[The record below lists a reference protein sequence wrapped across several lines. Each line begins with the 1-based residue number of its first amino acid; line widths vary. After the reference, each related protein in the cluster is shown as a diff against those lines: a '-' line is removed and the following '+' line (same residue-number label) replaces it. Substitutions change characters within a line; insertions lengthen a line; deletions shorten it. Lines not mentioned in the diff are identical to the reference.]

1 MGSRKSTMAR
11 MKVLETAPAIGD
23 MEIGEFI
30 YDSTN
35 DVIVVR
41 LVTGLVTF
49 AKD

>member
-1 MGSRKSTMAR
+1 MR
-11 MKVLETAPAIGD
+11 VVETVPDIGN
-23 MEIGEFI
+23 MEVGEFL

-35 DVIVVR
+35 DVIVLR

>member
-1 MGSRKSTMAR
+1 MSGRKSTMAR

>member
-1 MGSRKSTMAR
+1 MGSRNTTKLR
-11 MKVLETAPAIGD
+11 MRVVETVPDIGD
-23 MEIGEFI
+23 MEIGEFV

-35 DVIVVR
+35 DKISLR